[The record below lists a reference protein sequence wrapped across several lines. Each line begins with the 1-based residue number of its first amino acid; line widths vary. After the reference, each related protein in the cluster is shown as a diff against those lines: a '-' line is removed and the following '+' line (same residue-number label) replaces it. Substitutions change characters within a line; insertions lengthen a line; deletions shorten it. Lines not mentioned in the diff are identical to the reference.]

1 MQVVS
6 SLRFDRNKKRFIMT
20 ALSTLEVNC
29 RLRSMI
35 QKCAIDGS
43 ISPYIISLELM
54 SNPCYETENIYS
66 LDIPVYLHKSHYKLY
81 ATYFHMIFLF
91 KSYLGS
97 QLPYRLIRYHRKCD
111 RTRNLNYCLSLAT
124 HICYTRVFIIS
135 YHFYYTVACYCT
147 RVSEKFLFIF
157 VDNIFLLLL
166 NRCAM

>member
-1 MQVVS
+1 
-6 SLRFDRNKKRFIMT
+6 MT

-35 QKCAIDGS
+35 QKCAIDRS
-43 ISPYIISLELM
+43 ILPYIISLELM

-66 LDIPVYLHKSHYKLY
+66 LDTPVYLHKSHYELY
-81 ATYFHMIFLF
+81 AICLCMISLL
-91 KSYLGS
+91 KSYRMPYR
-97 QLPYRLIRYHRKCD
+97 LPYQLLIRYHRNCD
-111 RTRNLNYCLSLAT
+111 RTRNLNYCLILT
-124 HICYTRVFIIS
+124 IHICYTRAFIIS

-166 NRCAM
+166 N